1 MKTLNVDNTY
11 KSNTNLTINELLQE
25 NKKIVSFIGASQ
37 SGTSFLVNNIAR
49 IMARRNFDVA
59 ILDMTQNKDS
69 YYIYTQN
76 KESIRVSIR
85 NSFKDLSEGKLNGL
99 QIENNLT
106 VYTDVPEKNEYSA
119 RVENILETLLK
130 KHQVVIIDTDFST
143 DADYFA
149 YSEQV
154 YLVQTMDILTI
165 QPLTEFLSNLK
176 SKNAI
181 NNEKIRIILNKFM
194 NFDEITVSKL
204 IGGMAFYNDPSMTYM
219 QQIFEKNGVRYTTVS
234 YNQQAYEKYIQD
246 VANCQ
251 FTTNYSIEFRKELEN
266 IRIQLLCYSRMLAEI
281 AKVEDLTNLCETNSE
296 L

>member
-99 QIENNLT
+99 Q
-106 VYTDVPEKNEYSA
+106 
-119 RVENILETLLK
+119 TLLK

-251 FTTNYSIEFRKELEN
+251 FTTNYSIEFRKELE
-266 IRIQLLCYSRMLAEI
+266 MLTDDVI
-281 AKVEDLTNLCETNSE
+281 KG
-296 L
+296 

>member
-119 RVENILETLLK
+119 RVENIFETLLK

-165 QPLTEFLSNLK
+165 QPL
-176 SKNAI
+176 
-181 NNEKIRIILNKFM
+181 
-194 NFDEITVSKL
+194 
-204 IGGMAFYNDPSMTYM
+204 
-219 QQIFEKNGVRYTTVS
+219 QI
-234 YNQQAYEKYIQD
+234 
-246 VANCQ
+246 
-251 FTTNYSIEFRKELEN
+251 
-266 IRIQLLCYSRMLAEI
+266 
-281 AKVEDLTNLCETNSE
+281 
-296 L
+296 

>member
-11 KSNTNLTINELLQE
+11 KINTNPTINELLQE

-106 VYTDVPEKNEYSA
+106 VYTDVPGKNEYSA

-194 NFDEITVSKL
+194 NFDEITVSTL

-219 QQIFEKNGVRYTTVS
+219 QQIFEKNGVRYTTVP
-234 YNQQAYEKYIQD
+234 YNQQADEKYIQD

-251 FTTNYSIEFRKELEN
+251 FTTNYSIEFRKELE
-266 IRIQLLCYSRMLAEI
+266 MLTDDVI
-281 AKVEDLTNLCETNSE
+281 KG
-296 L
+296 

>member
-11 KSNTNLTINELLQE
+11 KINTNPTINELLQE

-49 IMARRNFDVA
+49 ILARRNFDVA

-106 VYTDVPEKNEYSA
+106 VYTDVPGKNEYSA

-194 NFDEITVSKL
+194 NFDEITVSTL
-204 IGGMAFYNDPSMTYM
+204 MSCTLSPSTSASMRFPSLFTHRRRPRPTSCRFCVVLSLCFIV
-219 QQIFEKNGVRYTTVS
+219 QIWNTFGLSQPSRRAEWEKINRVGSSKDSSRS
-234 YNQQAYEKYIQD
+234 L
-246 VANCQ
+246 
-251 FTTNYSIEFRKELEN
+251 FFR
-266 IRIQLLCYSRMLAEI
+266 IRS
-281 AKVEDLTNLCETNSE
+281 
-296 L
+296 

>member
-11 KSNTNLTINELLQE
+11 KINTNPTINELLQE

-106 VYTDVPEKNEYSA
+106 VYTDVPGKNEYSA
-119 RVENILETLLK
+119 RVENILETLLETSGCNYR
-130 KHQVVIIDTDFST
+130 HRF
-143 DADYFA
+143 
-149 YSEQV
+149 
-154 YLVQTMDILTI
+154 
-165 QPLTEFLSNLK
+165 
-176 SKNAI
+176 
-181 NNEKIRIILNKFM
+181 
-194 NFDEITVSKL
+194 
-204 IGGMAFYNDPSMTYM
+204 FY
-219 QQIFEKNGVRYTTVS
+219 R
-234 YNQQAYEKYIQD
+234 
-246 VANCQ
+246 C
-251 FTTNYSIEFRKELEN
+251 
-266 IRIQLLCYSRMLAEI
+266 
-281 AKVEDLTNLCETNSE
+281 
-296 L
+296 

>member
-106 VYTDVPEKNEYSA
+106 VYTDVPEE
-119 RVENILETLLK
+119 
-130 KHQVVIIDTDFST
+130 
-143 DADYFA
+143 
-149 YSEQV
+149 
-154 YLVQTMDILTI
+154 
-165 QPLTEFLSNLK
+165 
-176 SKNAI
+176 
-181 NNEKIRIILNKFM
+181 
-194 NFDEITVSKL
+194 
-204 IGGMAFYNDPSMTYM
+204 
-219 QQIFEKNGVRYTTVS
+219 
-234 YNQQAYEKYIQD
+234 
-246 VANCQ
+246 
-251 FTTNYSIEFRKELEN
+251 
-266 IRIQLLCYSRMLAEI
+266 
-281 AKVEDLTNLCETNSE
+281 
-296 L
+296 